1 VAESVNPAFPLP
13 GWFSNLAKAVGR
25 KRSDAASVQEELPL
39 MVDPAV
45 SVADPVVGD
54 AFKIVGAQQMCR
66 GKDECQDAFGSAQ
79 GDGWFVACVADGA
92 GSSPCGR
99 QGAQQAVASV
109 LESLTAS
116 MEGDPVTR
124 ITEAFRAAHQAL
136 LALAESEHR
145 ETKDFRTTLA
155 VAIGDRVKVVAGHVG
170 DSLIVVADSH
180 GIRPILR
187 PKNGEFGNTT
197 FFVTAADY
205 ETHLQFAETEG
216 RWFGLSMQ
224 TDGLEAVTYW
234 KQRDDLEAA
243 TYKALFSI
251 LDRLDTDAAYKE
263 LSLFVSED
271 AIMDKCNDDLT
282 LLCVVPVS
290 THADARTPDRPES
303 A

>member
-1 VAESVNPAFPLP
+1 
-13 GWFSNLAKAVGR
+13 
-25 KRSDAASVQEELPL
+25 
-39 MVDPAV
+39 
-45 SVADPVVGD
+45 
-54 AFKIVGAQQMCR
+54 MCR

-79 GDGWFVACVADGA
+79 GDGWFVACIADGA

-116 MEGDPVTR
+116 EGDPTSR

-136 LALAESEHR
+136 LTLAESEQR

-155 VAIGDRVKVVAGHVG
+155 VAIGDQEKVVAGHVG

-180 GIRPILR
+180 GIHPILR

-205 ETHLQFAETEG
+205 EAHLQFAETEG
-216 RWFGLSMQ
+216 RWFGLAMQ